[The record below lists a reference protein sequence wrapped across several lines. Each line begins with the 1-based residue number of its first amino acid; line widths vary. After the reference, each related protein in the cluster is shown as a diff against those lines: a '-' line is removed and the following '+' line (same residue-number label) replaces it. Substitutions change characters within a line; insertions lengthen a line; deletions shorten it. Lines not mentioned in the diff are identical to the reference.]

1 MSEELNEDEL
11 KHIGVARKSGRY
23 PWGSGENPRQR
34 QKTWLD
40 SVAELKSKGLT
51 ETQIAKGL
59 GLSSTTELRVYTS
72 IAKNETRKADAS
84 EAMRLK
90 EKGYSNVAI
99 GKKMGKNE
107 SSIRALLEPAAA
119 ERRDILQ
126 TVAKSLREQVK
137 PDVYLDIGEGTQ
149 HEFGVAKDKLSTAVA
164 ILKTEGYKVM
174 YVKVPQLGTK
184 NFTSVK
190 VLVGPDVTYSEVYK
204 NTDRIT
210 TFNQTTKD
218 YGRTFYGLTTPKNV
232 KLNRVSIVY
241 DEDGGSNKD
250 GIIELRPGVDD
261 LNLGK
266 SRYAQ
271 VRISV
276 NGTHYLK
283 GMAVYANDLPDGVDI
298 RFNTNKS
305 KNDPK
310 IKTKLDVM
318 KPLKD
323 DPDNPFGAVIKP
335 GGQRGA
341 LNILNEEGDWFKWSN
356 KLSSQMLS
364 KQNPSLIKEQLGLT
378 FAAKKQEFDDIM
390 ALTNPTVKRKLLET
404 FADDADSSSVTLKAM
419 GLPRT
424 RNHVILPIPSLK
436 DNEVYAPQYRNGE
449 KVVLIRHPH
458 GGIFEIPELQVNNRN
473 RDAIGILGRATDAI
487 AINPNVAKQ
496 LSGADFD
503 GDSVLVIPNTS
514 GSVKSSKAITALKEF
529 DPRASYGGFDGM
541 KKMTNTQT
549 EMGNISNLITDM
561 TIRGASAPEIVRAV
575 RHSMVVIDAEK
586 HGLNYKQS
594 YADHGIR
601 ELKNKYQGGITNG
614 ASTLISRAS
623 SDLRV
628 DERKPRPAALG
639 GAIDPKTGEKVFVKT
654 GVTYPERIPR
664 PDSMG
669 GPIDKATGKKV
680 FIETG
685 VIKTRTTLSTR
696 LGEAKDAYELSSG
709 TPREALYADYAN
721 KLKALANDARKNA
734 YSTPPLKYSPTA
746 KVTYDQEVKSLEA
759 KLQIAFKNK
768 PLERQAQI
776 LANNIV
782 NAKKADNPNMD
793 KDEIKKMKGQAL
805 NSARERVGAKKQQ
818 VIISPIEWEAIQA
831 GAISNS
837 RLSDILDN
845 TDIEQVK
852 TLATPR
858 TNTVMSSAKTARAN
872 SMFAAG
878 YTQAEIADALG
889 VPTTTLNAALNR

>member
-1 MSEELNEDEL
+1 MSEEVNDDEL
-11 KHIGVARKSGRY
+11 KHIGVIRKSGRY

-34 QKTWLD
+34 NKSFLD
-40 SVAELKSKGLT
+40 SVADLKAKGLSET
-51 ETQIAKGL
+51 EIAKGL
-59 GLSSTTELRVYTS
+59 GLESTTQLRAYSS
-72 IAKNETRKADAS
+72 IAKNEMRKSDAS

-137 PDVYLDIGEGTQ
+137 PDVYLDIGEGTY
-149 HEFGVAKDKLSTAVA
+149 HEFGVAKDKLATAVA
-164 ILKTEGYKVM
+164 MLKTEGYQVM

-190 VLVGPDVTYSEVYK
+190 VLVNPGVTYTEVYK
-204 NTDRIT
+204 NTGRIT

-218 YGRTFYGLTTPKNV
+218 DGRSFYGLTPPKNV
-232 KLNRVSIVY
+232 KLNRISIAY
-241 DEDGGSNKD
+241 DEDGGSSKD
-250 GIIELRPGVDD
+250 GIIELRPGVSD

-266 SRYAQ
+266 SKYAQ
-271 VRISV
+271 VRIAV

-283 GMAVYANDLPDGVDI
+283 GMAVYSNDLPDGVDI

-305 KNDPK
+305 KNDPN

-341 LNILNEEGDWFKWSN
+341 LNILNEEGDWYKWSKN
-356 KLSSQMLS
+356 LSSQMLS
-364 KQNPSLIKEQLGLT
+364 KQSPTLIKQQLGLT

-390 ALTNPTVKRKLLET
+390 KLTNPTVRKKLLEA

-424 RNHVILPIPSLK
+424 RSHVILPIPSLK
-436 DNEVYAPQYRNGE
+436 DTEVYAPQYRNGE

-458 GGIFEIPELQVNNRN
+458 GGIFEIPELTVNNRN
-473 RDAIGILGRATDAI
+473 RDAISILGRATDAI

-503 GDSVLVIPNTS
+503 GDTALVIPNK
-514 GSVKSSKAITALKEF
+514 GGIVKSQRAITALKEF
-529 DPRASYGGFDGM
+529 DPRLSYGGFDGM
-541 KKMTNTQT
+541 KKMQNTQT

-561 TIRGASAPEIVRAV
+561 TIRGASTSEIVRAV

-601 ELKNKYQGGITNG
+601 ELKNKYQGGTGSG
-614 ASTLISRAS
+614 ATTLISRSS

-628 DERKPRPAALG
+628 PIRKPRSAADG
-639 GAIDPKTGEKVFVKT
+639 GPIDPKTGKKVFV
-654 GVTYPERIPR
+654 
-664 PDSMG
+664 
-669 GPIDKATGKKV
+669 
-680 FIETG
+680 ETG
-685 VIKTRTTLSTR
+685 ETYVDKSGKVVPKTQLSTKM
-696 LGEAKDAYELSSG
+696 GEAEDAFLLSSG
-709 TPREALYADYAN
+709 TPREALYADHAN
-721 KLKALANDARKNA
+721 KLKGLANEARKNA
-734 YSTPPLKYSPTA
+734 YTTKPLRYSPTA
-746 KVTYDQEVKSLEA
+746 KVTYDPQVKSLNA

-782 NAKKADNPNMD
+782 NAKKADNPGMD
-793 KDEIKKMKGQAL
+793 KDQLKKIKGQAL
-805 NSARERVGAKKQQ
+805 NAARDRVGAKKLR
-818 VIISPIEWEAIQA
+818 VIISDIEWEAIQA
-831 GAISNS
+831 GAISNQK
-837 RLSDILDN
+837 LSDILDN
-845 TDIEQVK
+845 SDIDEVK
-852 TLATPR
+852 KLATPR
-858 TNTVMSSAKTARAN
+858 TNTVMSPVKTQRAN
-872 SMFAAG
+872 SMLAAG

>member
-11 KHIGVARKSGRY
+11 KHIGVKRKSGRY
-23 PWGSGENPRQR
+23 PWGSGANPRQR

-40 SVAELKSKGLT
+40 SVEALKSKGLT

-59 GLSSTTELRVYTS
+59 GLESTTELRAYSS
-72 IAKNETRKADAS
+72 IAKNEMRKADAS

-126 TVAKSLREQVK
+126 TVAKSLKEQIK
-137 PDVYLDIGEGTQ
+137 PDVYLDIGEGTY
-149 HEFGVAKDKLSTAVA
+149 HEFGVAKDKLSTAVS
-164 ILKTEGYKVM
+164 ILKAEGYQVM

-204 NTDRIT
+204 NTGRIT

-218 YGRTFYGLTTPKNV
+218 DGRTFYGLVKPKNV
-232 KLNRVSIVY
+232 KLNRISIVY
-241 DEDGGSNKD
+241 DEDGGSGKD
-250 GIIELRPGVDD
+250 GIIELRPGVED

-266 SRYAQ
+266 AKYAQ
-271 VRISV
+271 VRIAV

-283 GMAVYANDLPDGVDI
+283 GMAVYATDLPDGVDI

-341 LNILNEEGDWFKWSN
+341 LNILNEEGDWYKWSKN
-356 KLSSQMLS
+356 LSSQMLS
-364 KQNPSLIKEQLGLT
+364 KQSPSLIKQQLALT
-378 FAAKKQEFDDIM
+378 FESKKQEFDDIM
-390 ALTNPTVKRKLLET
+390 KLTNPTVRRKLLEA
-404 FADDADSSSVTLKAM
+404 FADDAESSSVTLKAM

-424 RNHVILPIPSLK
+424 RSHVILPVPSLK
-436 DNEVYAPQYRNGE
+436 DTEVYAPQYRNGE

-458 GGIFEIPELQVNNRN
+458 GGIFEIPELTVNNRN
-473 RDAIGILGRATDAI
+473 RDAIKVIGRADDAI

-503 GDSVLVIPNTS
+503 GDTVLVIPNKG
-514 GSVKSSKAITALKEF
+514 GSVKSQKALTALKEF
-529 DPRASYGGFDGM
+529 DPRLSYAGFEGS
-541 KKMTNTQT
+541 KKMKNTQT

-561 TIRGASAPEIVRAV
+561 TIRGASTSEIARAV

-594 YADHGIR
+594 YLDHGIR
-601 ELKNKYQGGITNG
+601 ELKNKYQGGTGNG
-614 ASTLISRAS
+614 ATTLISRSS
-623 SDLRV
+623 SDIRV
-628 DERKPRPAALG
+628 PIRKPRSAAEG
-639 GAIDPKTGEKVFVKT
+639 GPIDAKTGKKIFVKT
-654 GVTYPERIPR
+654 GETY
-664 PDSMG
+664 
-669 GPIDKATGKKV
+669 IDKKGNV
-680 FIETG
+680 
-685 VIKTRTTLSTR
+685 VPKTELSTKMA
-696 LGEAKDAYELSSG
+696 ETDNAFTLSSG
-709 TPREALYADYAN
+709 TPREALYADHAN
-721 KLKALANDARKNA
+721 KLKALSNLSRKNA

-746 KVTYDQEVKSLEA
+746 KITYDQQVKSLNA

-776 LANNIV
+776 LANIIV
-782 NAKKADNPNMD
+782 NAKLADNPGMD
-793 KDEIKKMKGQAL
+793 KDQLKKVKGQAL
-805 NSARERVGAKKQQ
+805 NAARDRVGAKKQR

-831 GAISNS
+831 GAISNQ

-845 TDIEQVK
+845 SDIDEVK
-852 TLATPR
+852 KLATPR
-858 TNTVMSSAKTARAN
+858 TNTVMSAVKTQRAN
-872 SMFAAG
+872 AMSLAG

-889 VPTTTLNAALNR
+889 VPTSTLNAALNR

>member
-601 ELKNKYQGGITNG
+601 
-614 ASTLISRAS
+614 
-623 SDLRV
+623 V
-628 DERKPRPAALG
+628 
-639 GAIDPKTGEKVFVKT
+639 
-654 GVTYPERIPR
+654 
-664 PDSMG
+664 G

>member
-1 MSEELNEDEL
+1 MSEEVNDDEL
-11 KHIGVARKSGRY
+11 KHIGVIRRSGRY
-23 PWGSGENPRQR
+23 PWGSGENPNQR
-34 QKTWLD
+34 NKSFLD
-40 SVAELKSKGLT
+40 SVAALKAKGLSET
-51 ETQIAKGL
+51 EIAKGL
-59 GLSSTTELRVYTS
+59 GLDSTTQLRAYSS
-72 IAKNETRKADAS
+72 IAKNEMRKADAS

-99 GKKMGKNE
+99 GQKMGKNE

-126 TVAKSLREQVK
+126 TVANSLREQVK

-149 HEFGVAKDKLSTAVA
+149 HEFGVAKDKLNTAVA
-164 ILKTEGYKVM
+164 MLKTEGYKVM

-190 VLVGPDVTYSEVYK
+190 VLVSPDVTYSEVYK
-204 NTDRIT
+204 NTGRIT

-218 YGRTFYGLTTPKNV
+218 DGRTFYGLTTPKNV
-232 KLNRVSIVY
+232 KTSRVSIVY
-241 DEDGGSNKD
+241 DEDGGSSKD
-250 GIIELRPGVDD
+250 GIIELRPGVSD

-266 SRYAQ
+266 SKYAQ
-271 VRISV
+271 VRIAV

-283 GMAVYANDLPDGVDI
+283 GMAVYANDLPDGIDI

-310 IKTKLDVM
+310 IKSKLDVM

-341 LNILNEEGDWFKWSN
+341 LNILNEEGDWYKWSKN
-356 KLSSQMLS
+356 LSSQMLS
-364 KQNPSLIKEQLGLT
+364 KQSPSLIKEQLALT

-390 ALTNPTVKRKLLET
+390 KLTNPTIRKKLLEA

-424 RNHVILPIPSLK
+424 RSHVILPIPSLK
-436 DNEVYAPQYRNGE
+436 DTEVYAPQYRNGE

-458 GGIFEIPELQVNNRN
+458 GGIFEIPELTVNNRN
-473 RDAIGILGRATDAI
+473 KDANSVLGRATDAI

-503 GDSVLVIPNTS
+503 GDTVLVIPNK
-514 GSVKSSKAITALKEF
+514 GGAVKSQKAITALKEF
-529 DPRASYGGFDGM
+529 DPRLSYSGFDGM
-541 KKMTNTQT
+541 KKMNNTQT

-561 TIRGASAPEIVRAV
+561 TIRGASTSEIVRAV

-601 ELKNKYQGGITNG
+601 ELKNKYQGGIGSG
-614 ASTLISRAS
+614 ATTLISRSS

-628 DERKPRPAALG
+628 PIRKPRSAAEG
-639 GAIDPKTGEKVFVKT
+639 GPIDPKTGKKVFV
-654 GVTYPERIPR
+654 
-664 PDSMG
+664 
-669 GPIDKATGKKV
+669 
-680 FIETG
+680 ETG
-685 VIKTRTTLSTR
+685 ETYVDKKGKTVFKTELSTKMA
-696 LGEAKDAYELSSG
+696 EAEDAFQLSSG
-709 TPREALYADYAN
+709 TPREALYADHAN
-721 KLKALANDARKNA
+721 KLKGLANLSRKNA
-734 YSTPPLKYSPTA
+734 YSTAPLRYSPTA
-746 KVTYDQEVKSLEA
+746 KVTYDQEVKSLNA

-776 LANNIV
+776 LANIIV
-782 NAKKADNPNMD
+782 NAKKADNPGMD
-793 KDEIKKMKGQAL
+793 KDQLKKIKGQAL
-805 NSARERVGAKKQQ
+805 NAARDRVGAKKQR
-818 VIISPIEWEAIQA
+818 VIITPIEWEAIQA
-831 GAISNS
+831 GAISNQK
-837 RLSDILDN
+837 LSDILDN
-845 TDIEQVK
+845 SDIDEVK
-852 TLATPR
+852 KLATPR
-858 TNTVMSSAKTARAN
+858 TNSVMSPVKTQRAN
-872 SMFAAG
+872 AMANAG

-889 VPTTTLNAALNR
+889 VPTSTLNAALNR